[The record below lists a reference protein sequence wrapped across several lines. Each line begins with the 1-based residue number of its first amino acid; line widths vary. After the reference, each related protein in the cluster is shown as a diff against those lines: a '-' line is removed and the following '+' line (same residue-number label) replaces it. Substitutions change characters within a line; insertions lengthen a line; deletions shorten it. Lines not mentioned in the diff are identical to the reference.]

1 MFSAAIF
8 LTVFWYFLGEER
20 LVDPTMCVFSHTNQP
35 MRSARLA
42 TLSLKARLHREN
54 VGVSGSAVGEGCSSE
69 ASKVPRSITRCTP
82 SWSRSPNISTES
94 ARRRYWIPVAD
105 LHRLSHPGLFRSLS
119 KHGCRRY
126 ISRKYSD
133 L

>member
-42 TLSLKARLHREN
+42 TLSLKAGLHREN
-54 VGVSGSAVGEGCSSE
+54 VGVSGSAVGQGCSSE
-69 ASKVPRSITRCTP
+69 AANVRRSITRCTP
-82 SWSRSPNISTES
+82 SWRRSPNISNES
-94 ARRRYWIPVAD
+94 ARRRCCLPVAD
-105 LHRLSHPGLFRSLS
+105 RHRLSHPGLLRS
-119 KHGCRRY
+119 
-126 ISRKYSD
+126 
-133 L
+133 